1 MPKGDNGNLVFVTI
15 QILLQVL
22 SVILIIFAK
31 SYSKDQA
38 NTWQLFNISYVF
50 RTQSKHSEL
59 NYCLNPRGSR

>member
-1 MPKGDNGNLVFVTI
+1 MLKRDNGYLVFVTI

-38 NTWQLFNISYVF
+38 NT
-50 RTQSKHSEL
+50 
-59 NYCLNPRGSR
+59 

>member
-38 NTWQLFNISYVF
+38 NI
-50 RTQSKHSEL
+50 
-59 NYCLNPRGSR
+59 